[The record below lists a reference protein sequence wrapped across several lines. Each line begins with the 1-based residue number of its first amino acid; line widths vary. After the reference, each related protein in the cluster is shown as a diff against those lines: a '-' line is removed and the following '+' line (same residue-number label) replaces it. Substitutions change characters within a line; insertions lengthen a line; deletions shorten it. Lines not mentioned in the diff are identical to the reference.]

1 MNNKVTATGNIIA
14 FCGLF
19 EEIKERDYSEY
30 GFGKKYA
37 TIVKSFFWRC
47 KKEHKSVSGIKDVYL
62 YIQPKV
68 EISINN
74 IKINGD
80 VGFAYSEINIELD
93 DQQTKEVGQLFLD
106 GQKNIIFDIETI
118 INPNL
123 TIGYKYSNFQKP
135 QK

>member
-19 EEIKERDYSEY
+19 EEIKERDYSNY

-37 TIVKSFFWRC
+37 TIIKSFFWRC
-47 KKEHKSVSGIKDVYL
+47 KKEHKSVSGIKDL
-62 YIQPKV
+62 YIQPKI
-68 EISINN
+68 EISINS

-80 VGFAYSEINIELD
+80 VGFANSEINIELD
-93 DQQTKEVGQLFLD
+93 DKQTKEVGQLFLD

-123 TIGYKYSNFQKP
+123 TIGYKYSNFRKAQK
-135 QK
+135 

>member
-1 MNNKVTATGNIIA
+1 MNNKVTATGSIIA

-19 EEIKERDYSEY
+19 EEIKERDYSNY

-47 KKEHKSVSGIKDVYL
+47 KKEHSN
-62 YIQPKV
+62 IQPKI
-68 EISINN
+68 EISINS

-80 VGFAYSEINIELD
+80 VDFVNSEINVELD
-93 DQQTKEVGQLFLD
+93 GQQTKEIGQLFLD
-106 GQKNIIFDIETI
+106 GKKNIIFDIETI

-123 TIGYKYSNFQKP
+123 TIGYKYSNIRKQ
-135 QK
+135 QI

>member
-14 FCGLF
+14 LCGLF
-19 EEIKERDYSEY
+19 EEIKGRDYSNY

-37 TIVKSFFWRC
+37 TIIKSFFWRC
-47 KKEHKSVSGIKDVYL
+47 KKEHKSVWGIKDL
-62 YIQPKV
+62 YIQPKI

-74 IKINGD
+74 IKINGYVD
-80 VGFAYSEINIELD
+80 FCHSKINVELD
-93 DQQTKEVGQLFLD
+93 EQQTKEVGQLFLD

-123 TIGYKYSNFQKP
+123 TIGYKYSNIRKST
-135 QK
+135 KIK